1 MSALLC
7 VQWTIISQTAPQ
19 PWLPCR
25 RCGDIRP
32 FSNSGKARVNAN
44 GKRID
49 AWLIYRCVDC
59 DGTWNRPLLE
69 RRNVRTIDPDL
80 LHALRTNDPEWTAR
94 LAFDLDDLRRSAE
107 RVEEFGNVE
116 VRKSVVSGN
125 PHCAAKMEIRLHAPS
140 KTSLRVDRL
149 LASELGLSRSRIQAL
164 HDKGFLT
171 ASADSQ
177 FMRRPA
183 KDGMCIAIDLSG
195 ESDALPITKAAAGV
209 DSG

>member
-1 MSALLC
+1 MSDVLC
-7 VQWTIISQTAPQ
+7 VQWTIIPQTAPQ

-32 FSNSGKARVNAN
+32 FSSSGKARVNAN

-49 AWLIYRCVDC
+49 AWLIYRCIDC

-69 RRNVRTIDPDL
+69 RRNVRSIDPDL

-107 RVEEFGNVE
+107 RVEEFGDVE
-116 VRKSVVSGN
+116 VRKNVVSGN
-125 PHCAAKMEIRLHAPS
+125 PHSAAKMEIHLAAPS

-149 LASELGLSRSRIQAL
+149 LANELGLSRSRIQAL
-164 HDKGFLT
+164 HDKECLT
-171 ASADSQ
+171 ATADRH

-183 KDGMCIAIDLSG
+183 KHGMRIALDLSG
-195 ESDALPITKAAAGV
+195 ESDRHLVAMTAAGI
-209 DSG
+209 DSS

>member
-25 RCGDIRP
+25 RCGGIRP
-32 FSNSGKARVNAN
+32 FSSSGKARVNAN

-59 DGTWNRPLLE
+59 DGTWNRSLLE
-69 RRNVRTIDPDL
+69 RRNVRSIDPDL

-107 RVEEFGNVE
+107 RVEEFGDVE
-116 VRKSVVSGN
+116 VRKSVVSGDLYSV
-125 PHCAAKMEIRLHAPS
+125 AKMEIHLTAPS

-164 HDKGFLT
+164 HDKGRLS
-171 ASADSQ
+171 ASTDRQ

-183 KDGMCIAIDLSG
+183 KDGMRIAVDLSA
-195 ESDALPITKAAAGV
+195 ESDGPLIAMTTSGV
-209 DSG
+209 DSS